1 MLLFAPNVKSLW
13 WESGMLNAD
22 LGNLNAAAKALNEYL
37 MLEDD
42 ESQRIRATALIK
54 NLRKQLN

>member
-1 MLLFAPNVKSLW
+1 
-13 WESGMLNAD
+13 MLNAD